1 MGARQ
6 PVRHLWA
13 GVRKPSALG
22 LAPQVCLGMTSG
34 TAVSKLPGRG
44 QCLLVLMTV
53 QEADVPGPCVRFLS
67 PRQKAE
73 GRPVRSQGQTVLLTA
88 AGVLAH
94 SSPFWFN
101 KAEHLD
107 KRTWENKAV
116 DSVAARK

>member
-1 MGARQ
+1 
-6 PVRHLWA
+6 
-13 GVRKPSALG
+13 
-22 LAPQVCLGMTSG
+22 MTWG
-34 TAVSKLPGRG
+34 TAVSKLTGQG
-44 QCLLVLMTV
+44 QCLLVLKQTLTV

-73 GRPVRSQGQTVLLTA
+73 GGPVRSQGQTVLLTA